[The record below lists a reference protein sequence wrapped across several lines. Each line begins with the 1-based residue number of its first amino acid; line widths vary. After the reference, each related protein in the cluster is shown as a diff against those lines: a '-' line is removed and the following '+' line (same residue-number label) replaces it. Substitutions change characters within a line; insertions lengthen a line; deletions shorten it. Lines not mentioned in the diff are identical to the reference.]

1 MHTAK
6 SIDPQS
12 MKNLSNITLASTIAI
27 IIIAAPGSP
36 DFFGSRVLWESIGN
50 DQ

>member
-1 MHTAK
+1 MHKAK
-6 SIDPQS
+6 SIDPQN
-12 MKNLSNITLASTIAI
+12 MQNLSNITLASTIAKI
-27 IIIAAPGSP
+27 INAAPGSP